1 MGASGGAGSDG
12 HCPFPDSDG
21 WLRRGISWCAQKRR
35 ENIWGVTGQQVG
47 HLLSGIQGKK
57 VLLLQCNF
65 SMIQSR
71 LFENKHLF

>member
-57 VLLLQCNF
+57 SSFTAMQ
-65 SMIQSR
+65 
-71 LFENKHLF
+71 LFDDTVKIV